1 MSSFVFP
8 TDNIT
13 HGKELVTAQDRSDL
27 LENMKSQTEKGLEA
41 DPKGDNAREIDCL
54 KNAENIDSEGMRS

>member
-27 LENMKSQTEKGLEA
+27 LENMRNHTKKGSEA
-41 DPKGDNAREIDCL
+41 DPKGDNARETDCL
-54 KNAENIDSEGMRS
+54 KNAENTDNEGM